1 MMGAVITTTMSQ
13 DVKKYAVIVAG
24 GSGVRMGTSVPKQ
37 FLLLRGKP
45 VLWYTLNVFLTAY
58 DDLEII
64 LVLPAEHLETGRA
77 LVSGMGAPDRIRLVA
92 GGTTRYHSVGNGLQL
107 VQEESVVF
115 VHDGVRCLVS
125 KELIRRCYEQAL
137 RLGSAI
143 PVVDCKDS
151 VRMVAALSGGPVA
164 EARSEAIDRNRV
176 KLVQTPQTFL
186 SSLLLSS
193 YQTEYRETFTDE
205 ATVVEAAGH
214 PVYLVEGETANI
226 KITTPE
232 DLVIAGKMME
242 GVVSIGA
249 GG

>member
-1 MMGAVITTTMSQ
+1 MSQ
-13 DVKKYAVIVAG
+13 DLKKYAVIVAG

-37 FLLLRGKP
+37 FLLLQGKP
-45 VLWYTLNVFLTAY
+45 VLWHTLRVFLTAY
-58 DDLEII
+58 DDLEIV

-92 GGTTRYHSVGNGLQL
+92 GGATRYHSVRNGLQL
-107 VQEESVVF
+107 IRDGLPATGDGLPATAADPVIF

-125 KELIRRCYEQAL
+125 KELVYRCYEQAL

-143 PVVDCKDS
+143 PVVDCRDS
-151 VRMVAALSGGPVA
+151 VRIDNKAV
-164 EARSEAIDRNRV
+164 DRNRV

-193 YQTEYRETFTDE
+193 YQAEYREAFTDE

-232 DLVIAGKMME
+232 DLVIAEKMME

>member
-1 MMGAVITTTMSQ
+1 MTGKRWWRSINEVMGSAITTMNKGL
-13 DVKKYAVIVAG
+13 KKYAIIVAG

-37 FLLLRGKP
+37 FLLLGGKP
-45 VLWYTLNVFLTAY
+45 VLWYTLETFLRAY
-58 DDLEII
+58 EDMEVI
-64 LVLPAEHLETGRA
+64 LVAPAAHLDMTRA
-77 LVSGMGAPDRIRLVA
+77 LTDNTVAPGRVRLVA
-92 GGTTRYHSVGNGLQL
+92 GGETRFHSVGNGLQL

-125 KELIRRCYEQAL
+125 RELVHRCYEQTL

-143 PVVDCKDS
+143 PVVDCRDS
-151 VRMVAALSGGPVA
+151 VRIDNKAV
-164 EARSEAIDRNRV
+164 DRNRV

-193 YQTEYRETFTDE
+193 YQAAYRETFTDE

-242 GVVSIGA
+242 AVVSIGA